1 MTVVIKNKKKTRQ
14 FLEMLKINFRD
25 SFEIVTS
32 FETVTALS
40 IVKKIM
46 CPRGAKLQGSIS
58 DIFFQ

>member
-1 MTVVIKNKKKTRQ
+1 
-14 FLEMLKINFRD
+14 MLKIDFRD

-58 DIFFQ
+58 DIFFSSWLNP